1 MRIKIILNNC
11 GNISKISVTN
21 HVLKGHL
28 ILFWMLTA
36 KNVMTKKRLRIILIV
51 FFTQIASELVN
62 ELPKQD
68 SPFYDV
74 DSVKFK
80 EYYEDIVPN
89 SFHLQ
94 EVSEDFI
101 LEELNCLNPFQS

>member
-1 MRIKIILNNC
+1 MKMFWPSSFR
-11 GNISKISVTN
+11 
-21 HVLKGHL
+21 HL
-28 ILFWMLTA
+28 ILFRMLTA
-36 KNVMTKKRLRIILIV
+36 KNVMTKKRFANHFNSF

-62 ELPKQD
+62 KLPKQD

-89 SFHLQ
+89 SFHL
-94 EVSEDFI
+94 
-101 LEELNCLNPFQS
+101 